1 MYEYSLCISPSNR
14 SAVLDEE
21 LENLIR
27 VALMDTN
34 KSTNNKRYKRR
45 FDFQKRVDDKT
56 LMIKLTSESAIAN
69 PTGTLSSITRALIR
83 VCAPE
88 KLDKLQL
95 LKYNNT
101 YLVCT
106 PATSDEKQVTPLLT
120 AQTCVEILL
129 AKDTLSKVDMAAA
142 ENAAEKIT
150 AAVEEYLKQTKK
162 S

>member
-1 MYEYSLCISPSNR
+1 
-14 SAVLDEE
+14 
-21 LENLIR
+21 
-27 VALMDTN
+27 
-34 KSTNNKRYKRR
+34 
-45 FDFQKRVDDKT
+45 
-56 LMIKLTSESAIAN
+56 MIKLTSESAIAN

-88 KLDKLQL
+88 KLNKLQL

-106 PATSDEKQVTPLLT
+106 PATSDEKPITPLLT